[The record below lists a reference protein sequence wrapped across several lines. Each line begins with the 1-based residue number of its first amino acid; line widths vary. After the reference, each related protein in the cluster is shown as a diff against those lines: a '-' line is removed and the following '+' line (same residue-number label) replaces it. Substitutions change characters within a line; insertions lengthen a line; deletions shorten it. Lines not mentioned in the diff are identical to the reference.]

1 MNKQYVLARLKEQ
14 STWRGIGIA
23 LGAFGVVIDTETI
36 VAIGMGISAFIGIFF
51 PG

>member
-1 MNKQYVLARLKEQ
+1 MNKQYILARLKEQ

-23 LGAFGVVIDTETI
+23 LGAFGVVIDTEAI
-36 VAIGMGISAFIGIFF
+36 VAIGMGISAIIGIFF